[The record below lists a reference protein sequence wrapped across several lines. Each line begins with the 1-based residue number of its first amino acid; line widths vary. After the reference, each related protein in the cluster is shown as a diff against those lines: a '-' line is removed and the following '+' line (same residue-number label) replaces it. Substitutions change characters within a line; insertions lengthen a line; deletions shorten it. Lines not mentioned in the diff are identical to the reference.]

1 MQILQIHNY
10 YQTPGGE
17 CSVVRAERS
26 LLEEVG
32 HKVIQY
38 TVNSTEISS
47 FSLWNKAL
55 AFLQIPYSFV
65 TAQRLTHYLKTV
77 RPDIAHVHNVFPL
90 LSPSIYGVLKKHRI
104 PVVQTLHNYR
114 FLCPNGLLFT
124 QGRACDDCLRV
135 GKYAAVKN
143 ACMHGSYTTSAL
155 YAAAIAVA
163 WWTGNIPGNID
174 RFIALNHFGAD
185 MLHRGGVPTEKV
197 RICGNFIASMAPAPQ
212 INKEPYILYLGR
224 LSPEKGV
231 RTLLKAMGNV
241 PQAVSLKIAGSGPLE
256 GELKD
261 LVAHHPALQVQFL
274 GFVSGAEKERLIA
287 NALCSV
293 VPSEWYENFPIS
305 VLESLAQGTPVIASR
320 IGGLP
325 ELITH
330 GTTGLLYEPGNAEA
344 LSQSITQLV
353 NDPQEAQR
361 MASAALES
369 ARTRFSPEVHLQEL
383 NAIYNECLQKRL

>member
-1 MQILQIHNY
+1 MRILQIHNFY
-10 YQTPGGE
+10 KSFGGE
-17 CSVVRAERS
+17 CNVVSAERD
-26 LLEEVG
+26 LLDSNG
-32 HKVIQY
+32 HTVTQY
-38 TVNSTEISS
+38 TVTSKNIEHYP
-47 FSLWNKAL
+47 LWKKAL
-55 AFLQIPYSFV
+55 TYLQIPHNFSS
-65 TAQRLTHYLKTV
+65 ARRLDRFLKTQQ
-77 RPDIAHVHNVFPL
+77 PDVAHVHNVFPL
-90 LSPSIYGVLKKHRI
+90 LSPSIYRVLNQHRI
-104 PVVQTLHNYR
+104 PVVQTVHNYR

-124 QGRACDDCLRV
+124 HGQICDDCLHM
-135 GKYAAVKN
+135 GKVSAVKKK
-143 ACMHGSYTTSAL
+143 CMHGSWVTSAM
-155 YAAAIAVA
+155 YAGAIAWA
-163 WWTGNIPGNID
+163 WRMGTVPGCID
-174 RFIALNHFGAD
+174 RFIALNYFGAD
-185 MLHRGGVPTEKV
+185 LLKRGGVPEDKV
-197 RICGNFIASMAPAPQ
+197 RICGNFHEKSIEFIAK
-212 INKEPYILYLGR
+212 KEPYILYLGR
-224 LSPEKGV
+224 LSPEKGI
-231 RTLLKAMGNV
+231 RTLLKAMSSV
-241 PQAVSLKIAGSGPLE
+241 PETIFLKIAGSGPLE

-261 LVAHHPALQVQFL
+261 FVAHHPTLQVQFL

>member
-1 MQILQIHNY
+1 MVILQIHNFY
-10 YQTPGGE
+10 KTPGGE

-26 LLEEVG
+26 LLEAAG
-32 HKVIQY
+32 HNIIQHTIDSAEIAGYSYPSKVL
-38 TVNSTEISS
+38 T
-47 FSLWNKAL
+47 
-55 AFLQIPYSFV
+55 FLQIPYNCSS
-65 TAQRLTHYLKTV
+65 AYRLDRFLKTHQ
-77 RPDIAHVHNVFPL
+77 PDVAHVHNVFPL

-104 PVVQTLHNYR
+104 PVVQTVHNYR

-124 QGRACDDCLRV
+124 QGRVCDDCLRV
-135 GKYAAVKN
+135 GKFAAVKN
-143 ACMHGSYTTSAL
+143 TCMHGSYTTSAL
-155 YAAAIAVA
+155 YAAAIAIA
-163 WWTGNIPGNID
+163 WRTGNIPGNID
-174 RFIALNHFGAD
+174 RFIALNLFGAD
-185 MLHRGGVPTEKV
+185 MLHRGGVPAEKV

-241 PQAVSLKIAGSGPLE
+241 PKAVSLKIAGSGPLD

-261 LVAHHPALQVQFL
+261 FVAHHPALQVQFL
-274 GFVSGAEKERLIA
+274 GFVSGAQKEQLIA
-287 NALCSV
+287 KALCSV